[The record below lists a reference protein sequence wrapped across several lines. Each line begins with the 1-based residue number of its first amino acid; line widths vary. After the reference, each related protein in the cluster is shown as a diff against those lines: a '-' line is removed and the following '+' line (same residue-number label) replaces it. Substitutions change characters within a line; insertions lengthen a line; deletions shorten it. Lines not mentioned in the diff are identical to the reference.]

1 MSGERQVKIRWTSGE
16 RLVNVRWTSIWAW
29 LCWTWNFSKFH
40 FLVRPCLNTSFS
52 SKFHPTGLERN
63 YFNSWFQTQT
73 HIADLVQFIACEVE
87 RGGSSE
93 SGRVRKHS
101 HNMRTSKKSVVFVFD
116 QNCIH
121 SVEPGLPLR
130 ADVFNTHSLNIRVV
144 ADSSY
149 ISLTQLSHNCLT

>member
-116 QNCIH
+116 QNCIYPSECKKVRGLFH
-121 SVEPGLPLR
+121 VCANIKIVDVE
-130 ADVFNTHSLNIRVV
+130 VERVMCKTKM
-144 ADSSY
+144 SSD
-149 ISLTQLSHNCLT
+149 